1 MMSAMDELTRL
12 AVAARDGDR
21 DALERFVRR
30 AQADVWRLCR
40 YLSDDGDA
48 DDLAQEA
55 LMRALRAL
63 PAFRAEASARTWILG
78 ITQRTCADNVRRR
91 QRRRRLFERVTTTWQ
106 EQPVADHAGLFAVNQ
121 LVETL
126 DEGRRAAFVLTQI
139 IGVSYEEAAAVLGCP
154 VGTIRSRVARARQQ
168 LVTAMVDGAG
178 NGAGTAD
185 DTAGGSA
192 AAGR

>member
-91 QRRRRLFERVTTTWQ
+91 QRRRRLIERVTTTWQ
-106 EQPVADHAGLFAVNQ
+106 EQPAADHAGLFAVNQ

-126 DEGRRAAFVLTQI
+126 DDDRRAAFVLTQI
-139 IGVSYEEAAAVLGCP
+139 IGVSYDEAAAVLDCP

>member
-91 QRRRRLFERVTTTWQ
+91 QRRRRLIERVTTTWQ
-106 EQPVADHAGLFAVNQ
+106 EQPAADHAGLFAVNQ

-126 DEGRRAAFVLTQI
+126 DDDRRAAFVLTQI
-139 IGVSYEEAAAVLGCP
+139 IGVSYDEAAAVLDCP
-154 VGTIRSRVARARQQ
+154 VGTIRSRVARARLQ
-168 LVTAMVDGAG
+168 LVTAMADGRDT
-178 NGAGTAD
+178 GAGTVD
-185 DTAGGSA
+185 GSA
-192 AAGR
+192 AGSR